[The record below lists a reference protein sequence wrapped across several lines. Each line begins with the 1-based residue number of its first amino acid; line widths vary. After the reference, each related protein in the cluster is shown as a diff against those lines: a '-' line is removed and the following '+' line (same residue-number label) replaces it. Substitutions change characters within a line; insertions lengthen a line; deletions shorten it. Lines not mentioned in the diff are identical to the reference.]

1 MGMAPTSPDHFGFDN
16 HPVAEKDS
24 PDEQTHRIQIAV
36 PVPLRQ
42 VFDYLS
48 SEPIAPGSRALVP
61 FGRKSSRSVVGVV
74 LSSRSD
80 PDENIKLKTIERIL
94 DDIPVFTD
102 NLIRLLLWAA
112 DYYHHP
118 VGEVFQTATPV
129 KLRSAVVVESPLRE
143 ICYRRINHLST
154 PETDKLLARAPK
166 QRQLF
171 RLFSDSSEYS
181 LAQLTDTMA
190 TETSTDIH
198 RILKIL
204 LEKGIIE
211 RRERCA
217 LPGEYPIIRFRNRL
231 TDEQQAAVDSVVES
245 LGQYRSF
252 VLHGITGS
260 GKTEVYLQ
268 IAQQCLKSG
277 HQVMVLIPEIALTP
291 QLLERFRSR
300 FGGGVTV
307 IHSGLS
313 PQQRYRSWWRA
324 REGTATVI
332 IGTRSA
338 IFTPMKRPGLI
349 IIDEEHDHSY
359 KQQDGFRYHARD
371 LAIKRANME
380 NIPILLGSATP
391 SMESIHNVKTGKHR
405 LLKLSRRTGRA
416 KLPEIEWVDLQ
427 KHRQN
432 DGLTPQLLEAIRT
445 ELHNGHQVILY
456 INRRG
461 FAAVAGC
468 MHCDWKA
475 RCDRCDAWLTFH
487 KKTNTLRCHH
497 CGRIAR
503 PKSRCPDCSHS
514 LFYHG
519 AGTQRLEEVLKQQ
532 FPDTRIVRFDSDE
545 ITTRSRLEQILS
557 GIKQGD
563 MDIIVGTQLISKG
576 HDFPRVTLVGIV
588 APDQGLYSTD
598 FRAPEYL
605 FQQLIQVA
613 GRAGRNQL
621 PGKVII
627 QTAHPGDPY
636 LQLALGHDYSGFYQL
651 CSQQRKAAGFP
662 PFGFMTLWRAES
674 ARPGVAIQFLQ
685 YLSQIGHNIRKNR
698 DYREVE
704 IMDPVSSPME
714 KLAGRYRAQ
723 LLVKSN
729 RRKPLHDLLSLWIS
743 EIETSTQARKVRWSL
758 DVDPM
763 EMY

>member
-1 MGMAPTSPDHFGFDN
+1 MASTSPDHFGPDN
-16 HPVAEKDS
+16 PAVAEKDS
-24 PDEQTHRIQIAV
+24 LDEPVRRIQIAV

-48 SEPIAPGSRALVP
+48 PEPVAPGSRVLIP
-61 FGRKSSRSVVGVV
+61 FGMKSSRSVVGVA
-74 LSSRSD
+74 LSSGSGANR
-80 PDENIKLKTIERIL
+80 NIRLKTIERIL
-94 DDIPVFTD
+94 DNIPVFTD
-102 NLIRLLLWAA
+102 SMIGLLLWAA

-118 VGEVFQTATPV
+118 VGEVFQAATPV
-129 KLRSAVVVESPLRE
+129 KLRSAVGIENPLRE
-143 ICYRRINHLST
+143 IRYRRTTRLSM
-154 PETDKLLARAPK
+154 PEIDKLLERAPK
-166 QRQLF
+166 QQQLF

-181 LAQLTDTMA
+181 LAQLTDAMA
-190 TETSTDIH
+190 TTSASIH
-198 RILKIL
+198 RVLKTL

-211 RRERCA
+211 RRERRA
-217 LPGEYPIIRFRNRL
+217 LPGEYPVTRFQGRL
-231 TDEQQAAVDSVVES
+231 TDEQQTAVDSVVAS
-245 LGQYRSF
+245 FGQYRSF

-268 IAQQCLKSG
+268 IAQQCLKG
-277 HQVMVLIPEIALTP
+277 GQQVMVLIPEIALTP

-300 FGGGVTV
+300 LGEGVTV
-307 IHSGLS
+307 IHSDLS
-313 PQQRYRSWWRA
+313 GRERYTSWWRA
-324 REGTATVI
+324 RTGAASVI

-338 IFTPMKRPGLI
+338 VFTPMKRPGLI

-371 LAIKRANME
+371 LAIKRASME

-391 SMESIHNVKTGKHR
+391 SMESIHNVETGKHR
-405 LLKLSRRTGRA
+405 LLKLSRRAGSA
-416 KLPEIEWVDLQ
+416 KLPEIEWIDLQ
-427 KHRQN
+427 KHPQN
-432 DGLTPQLLEAIRT
+432 DGLTPQLLEAVRT
-445 ELHNGHQVILY
+445 EINNGYQVILY

-468 MHCDWKA
+468 ARCDWKA

-487 KKTNTLRCHH
+487 QTTNTLRCHH

-503 PKSRCPDCSHS
+503 PESRCPECDHS

-519 AGTQRLEEVLKQQ
+519 AGTQRLEEVLKRQL
-532 FPDTRIVRFDSDE
+532 PDARIVRFDSDE
-545 ITTRSRLEQILS
+545 ITSRSRLEKILS
-557 GIKQGD
+557 EIRQGN

-576 HDFPRVTLVGIV
+576 HDFPRVTLVGIA

-605 FQQLIQVA
+605 FQQLVQVA
-613 GRAGRNQL
+613 GRAGRDQL

-627 QTAHPGDPY
+627 QTAHPENPY
-636 LQLALGHDYSGFYQL
+636 LKLALGHDYSGFHQL
-651 CSQQRKAAGFP
+651 CLQQREAAGFP
-662 PFGFMTLWRAES
+662 PFGFIALWRAES
-674 ARPGVAIQFLQ
+674 ARPGAAIQFLQ
-685 YLSQIGHNIRKNR
+685 DIRQIGWDIRENR
-698 DYREVE
+698 RHREVE

-723 LLVKSN
+723 LLVKSH
-729 RRKPLHDLLSLWIS
+729 RRKPLHDLLSLWLR
-743 EIETSTQARKVRWSL
+743 EIETSAQTRKVRWSL
-758 DVDPM
+758 DVDPT